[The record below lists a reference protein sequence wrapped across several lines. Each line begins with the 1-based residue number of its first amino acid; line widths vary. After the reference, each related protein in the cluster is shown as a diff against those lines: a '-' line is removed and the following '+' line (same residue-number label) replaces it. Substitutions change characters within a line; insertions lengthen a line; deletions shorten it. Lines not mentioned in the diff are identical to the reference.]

1 MTASMEPPLLKAI
14 LERAILFFVPI
25 ALGYLW
31 RWATENRAGRRA
43 EVRGDP
49 ELASL
54 APPARS
60 PSLRTTTVLWLAAA
74 GAVLVAISLIG
85 GVLLPHAPDRAVYVP
100 AEVQSSGAVTPG
112 HFESSRKR

>member
-14 LERAILFFVPI
+14 FERAILFFVPI

-31 RWATENRAGRRA
+31 RWATENRASRRA
-43 EVRGDP
+43 EAKGDP

-54 APPARS
+54 TPSTSA

-85 GVLLPHAPDRAVYVP
+85 GVLLPHASDRAVYVP
-100 AEVQSSGAVTPG
+100 AEVQPSGSVTPG
-112 HFESSRKR
+112 HFESTRKR